1 VLDRSKQY
9 GFNRDEVRPM
19 RPENIITVEK
29 LVLAAA
35 QSVWAKNKY
44 LVLAC
49 SQQDYLAVRKLLRT
63 EHLDLTAVYNIFN
76 KIESTYCTV
85 PTEALPQVSNA
96 LFHIAGYFKKFISA
110 EERREID
117 HLIQTNPGQA
127 LALLEE
133 NTRRHH
139 IPYLLQSRFWSHD
152 REKPFNLV
160 PMAIVHENVTYQA
173 NELMWHGDYLSL
185 IGKPEN

>member
-1 VLDRSKQY
+1 
-9 GFNRDEVRPM
+9 M
-19 RPENIITVEK
+19 RQENIITDEK
-29 LVLAAA
+29 LVLQAA
-35 QSVWAKNKY
+35 QSVWAMNKY

-63 EHLDLTAVYNIFN
+63 DYLDLTAAY
-76 KIESTYCTV
+76 KILKNNDLTYCAI
-85 PTEALPQVSNA
+85 PTESLPQVSNA

-117 HLIQTNPGQA
+117 HLTQTNPRQA

-133 NTRRHH
+133 NTRRHQV
-139 IPYLLQSRFWSHD
+139 PYLLQSRFWSQD

-160 PMAIVHENVTYQA
+160 PIEIVYENVPYQA
-173 NELMWHGDYLSL
+173 NELMWHGDYLSF
-185 IGKPEN
+185 K